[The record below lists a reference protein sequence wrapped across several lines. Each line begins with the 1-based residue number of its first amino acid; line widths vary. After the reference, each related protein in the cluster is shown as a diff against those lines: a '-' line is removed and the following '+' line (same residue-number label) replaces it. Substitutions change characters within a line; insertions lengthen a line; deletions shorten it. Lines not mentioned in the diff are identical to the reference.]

1 MAGVEPAPA
10 ALAPQSQFALT
21 DANTRPHPQH
31 VWTQEK
37 QFNSVRRKQIESAH
51 PDVSKL
57 SEEKCHSSAAWVLGI
72 VALQTGVAAAMYYL
86 DASWWIVAAVAW
98 LVAVWLLKRWSAALL
113 LGLFAAIGVAL
124 LFFTKNACRTV
135 GALSDHAQWTLIHEL
150 THNAVFES
158 SDMNL
163 IFHVIA

>member
-1 MAGVEPAPA
+1 MARGVEPAPA
-10 ALAPQSQFALT
+10 ALAPQSLFALT

-57 SEEKCHSSAAWVLGI
+57 SEEKCLSSAGWVLGI
-72 VALQTGVAAAMYYL
+72 VALQTGIAAAMYYF

-98 LVAVWLLKRWSAALL
+98 SVAVWLLLKRCSAVVLLAPVCGHWSPS
-113 LGLFAAIGVAL
+113 
-124 LFFTKNACRTV
+124 C
-135 GALSDHAQWTLIHEL
+135 
-150 THNAVFES
+150 
-158 SDMNL
+158 
-163 IFHVIA
+163 FH